1 MIITVK
7 AARVNANK
15 TQKETAKALGL
26 ALSAY
31 QRREYGQQRFYADE
45 LAKLSKLF
53 GVPMLNFFEAQCREK
68 TQQGA

>member
-7 AARVNANK
+7 AARVNVKMSQDEVAQALNMSLNGYK
-15 TQKETAKALGL
+15 RKENG
-26 ALSAY
+26 
-31 QRREYGQQRFYADE
+31 QRRFYADE

-53 GVPMLNFFEAQCREK
+53 GVSMLNFFEAQCHQE